1 MLTRVYPALRKTGV
15 RYLSGSE
22 VSTFGSGFGS
32 VVGVIG
38 TAIGGF
44 YLLDSKIETRTN
56 HLEQKIDTLNQNV
69 NNLAISIA
77 KIEEHIRK

>member
-1 MLTRVYPALRKTGV
+1 MITPALRRTGV
-15 RYLSGSE
+15 RYFSGSE
-22 VSTFGSGFGS
+22 ASAVGTGFGS

-69 NNLAISIA
+69 NNLAVSIA